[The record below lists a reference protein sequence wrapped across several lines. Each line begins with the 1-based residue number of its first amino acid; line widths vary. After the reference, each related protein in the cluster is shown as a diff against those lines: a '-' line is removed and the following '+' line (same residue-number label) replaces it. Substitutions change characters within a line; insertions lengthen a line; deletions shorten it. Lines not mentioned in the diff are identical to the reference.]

1 MKPTDASSTTA
12 VKQCCAN
19 LYESDFA
26 KLLLGS
32 SFHPGG
38 LKLTERLGQLL
49 QLGELSRV
57 LDVASGKGTSALFLA
72 EKFGCTVIGI
82 DYGKQNVEMAN
93 AAAAAR
99 GLSSRVRFEQADAEQ
114 LPMADASFDAVMCE
128 CAFCTF
134 PDKAKAAC
142 EFARV
147 LRQGG
152 RVGISDLTRS
162 TDLPEGLENLLAWIS
177 CIADAQRLQKYVDWF
192 SSARLVPRTTELHD
206 EALREMVRQVQ
217 AKLLGA
223 EVLVGLK
230 KIDLAGIDFKGAKQM
245 ASTALDIVQ
254 QGVSVMPSSLQRN
267 RNERFSQNSGT
278 CRYFGRHFLSRT
290 PSTAAKRNRIKSATQ
305 RKEFGCC
312 SARRISHSLR

>member
-1 MKPTDASSTTA
+1 MKGIHSSNATA

-19 LYESDFA
+19 LYESDLA
-26 KLLLGS
+26 KALLGD

-49 QLGELSRV
+49 QLGEHSRV
-57 LDVASGKGTSALFLA
+57 LDVASGRGTSAFFLA
-72 EKFGCTVIGI
+72 EKFGCTVIGL
-82 DYGKQNVEMAN
+82 DYGKQNVDMAN
-93 AAAAAR
+93 ASAAER
-99 GLSSRVRFEQADAEQ
+99 GISPRVRFEQADAEQ
-114 LPMADASFDAVMCE
+114 LAFADASFDAVICE

-134 PDKAKAAC
+134 PGKAKAAC

-162 TDLPEGLENLLAWIS
+162 AELPEGLETLLAWIS
-177 CIADAQRLQKYVDWF
+177 CIGDAQPVQKYLEWF
-192 SSARLVPRTTELHD
+192 SLAGLLARGTESHD

-230 KIDLAGIDFKGAKQM
+230 KMDLPGIDFTSAKQT
-245 ASTALDIVQ
+245 AATALSAVQ
-254 QGVSVMPSSLQRN
+254 QGHL
-267 RNERFSQNSGT
+267 G
-278 CRYFGRHFLSRT
+278 YALI
-290 PSTAAKRNRIKSATQ
+290 TAEK
-305 RKEFGCC
+305 
-312 SARRISHSLR
+312 AR